1 MAYRRTPAVL
11 DRLAG
16 TRESILRAAVEILS
30 ESGYAGCTMAA
41 VGSRAGVGTGTIYRF
56 FAGKGELFAEVFAY
70 VSSRELARAREAA
83 VAVLEG
89 PGSRHTAGA
98 IIAAVD
104 IFCRRAVAAPR
115 LAYALI
121 AEPVDPLVEA
131 QRLEF
136 YAGHA
141 EVYAAMIADG
151 IADGQLVAQDPRTTG
166 AAIVGAV
173 SGALIAPLARGGVD
187 RSTIDALLA
196 CIERVL
202 GEIPATGR

>member
-16 TRESILRAAVEILS
+16 TRESILRGATEVLS
-30 ESGYAGCTMAA
+30 ESGYAGCTMSA
-41 VGSRAGVGTGTIYRF
+41 VGARAGVGTGTIYRF

-70 VSSRELARAREAA
+70 VSSRELDRAREAA
-83 VAVLEG
+83 MAVVDG
-89 PGSRHTAGA
+89 PGERRTAAA
-98 IIAAVD
+98 IVAAVD
-104 IFCRRAVAAPR
+104 TFCRRAFASPR

-141 EVYAAMIADG
+141 DVYAAMITDG
-151 IADGQLVAQDPRTTG
+151 IAAGELVQQDPRTTG

-173 SGALIAPLARGGVD
+173 SGALIAPLARGDVD
-187 RSTIDALLA
+187 HTVIDALRA
-196 CIERVL
+196 FVERAL
-202 GEIPATGR
+202 GEIPAAGR